1 MVDHPTWRRP
11 ESVRV
16 GIYSSHRPGT
26 ARCDPELPLLQPGG
40 RDATTSAPRP
50 SEWNL
55 SDVDMLET
63 KGDNR
68 DRVADTIVRLRQ
80 WKFISSSTVPIQTRV
95 SVALKTRRPKASEIF
110 SAIMIVGRLVLAH
123 GIVGMSEASQI

>member
-1 MVDHPTWRRP
+1 
-11 ESVRV
+11 
-16 GIYSSHRPGT
+16 
-26 ARCDPELPLLQPGG
+26 
-40 RDATTSAPRP
+40 
-50 SEWNL
+50 
-55 SDVDMLET
+55 MLET